1 MEADESLIMADL
13 AIFEFYLHRSV
24 LMKLQNFDSVSNE
37 EMASLEQA
45 TQLSRVTGGAS
56 ILHQ

>member
-24 LMKLQNFDSVSNE
+24 LMKLQNFDSASNE
-37 EMASLEQA
+37 RKASLEQA
-45 TQLSRVTGGAS
+45 TLLSRVTGGTS
-56 ILHQ
+56 ILYQ